1 MTKQNIFH
9 FNNWTFFDEVCL
21 RAGGRGSVDW
31 TVRECSRFNAILARD
46 GDPDGDVPED
56 DDEPI
61 TPLLCKQDFLP
72 CSSEIHYTNVSL
84 KKWKLKKI
92 MYFELSRRFIN
103 MNRKEAAKELKDTIK
118 KVKKKKTL
126 VKISLTKKQS
136 KKLYTN

>member
-84 KKWKLKKI
+84 KKWK
-92 MYFELSRRFIN
+92 
-103 MNRKEAAKELKDTIK
+103 
-118 KVKKKKTL
+118 
-126 VKISLTKKQS
+126 S
-136 KKLYTN
+136 KKNYVFRTFSQVHQHESKRSSKRIKRYNKEGEKEENTSQNFVD